1 MALFFHLIGWIFVGK
16 TAVTIV
22 IVLSPSSE
30 LRQPCNL
37 LAHVSQTNPSI
48 DGQVKRFVYGG
59 GPTSLEN

>member
-16 TAVTIV
+16 TAITII

-30 LRQPCNL
+30 LGHPYDL
-37 LAHVSQTNPSI
+37 LAHVSQTDPSI
-48 DGQVKRFVYGG
+48 DGQVKRLVSGG